1 MECPHREPDNRSM
14 VGKGSDSAAV
24 LDDVRRLRD
33 APAPPIADAERV
45 LTDGYALVL
54 RAEGERLRLRS
65 RLEQRATCLSPS
77 SRADEVVEIAT
88 LAQRIARA
96 DGEIAQLRA
105 ALGELADT
113 IRRLRRG

>member
-1 MECPHREPDNRSM
+1 M

-33 APAPPIADAERV
+33 ATSPPIEDAERV
-45 LTDGYALVL
+45 LTDGYAWVL

-65 RLEQRATCLSPS
+65 SLEQRARSLEQAG
-77 SRADEVVEIAT
+77 RDEVVEIAA
-88 LAQRIARA
+88 LAQGIARA

-105 ALGELADT
+105 ALAELAA
-113 IRRLRRG
+113 RLSRLRIA

>member
-1 MECPHREPDNRSM
+1 M

-33 APAPPIADAERV
+33 EPSPPIEDAERV
-45 LTDGYALVL
+45 LTDGYAWVL

-65 RLEQRATCLSPS
+65 SLEQRARSLELAG
-77 SRADEVVEIAT
+77 RDEVVEIAA
-88 LAQRIARA
+88 LAQGIARA

-105 ALGELADT
+105 ALAELAA
-113 IRRLRRG
+113 RLSRLRIA

>member
-1 MECPHREPDNRSM
+1 M

-33 APAPPIADAERV
+33 APSPPIEDAERV
-45 LTDGYALVL
+45 LTDGYAWVL

-65 RLEQRATCLSPS
+65 SLEQRARSLE
-77 SRADEVVEIAT
+77 RAGRDEVVEIAA
-88 LAQRIARA
+88 LAQGIARA

-105 ALGELADT
+105 ALAELAA
-113 IRRLRRG
+113 RLSRLRIA

>member
-1 MECPHREPDNRSM
+1 M

-33 APAPPIADAERV
+33 APSPPIEDAERV
-45 LTDGYALVL
+45 LTDGYAWVL

-65 RLEQRATCLSPS
+65 SLEQRARSLEQAG
-77 SRADEVVEIAT
+77 RDEVVEIAA
-88 LAQRIARA
+88 LAQGIARA

-105 ALGELADT
+105 ALAELAA
-113 IRRLRRG
+113 RLNRLRIA

>member
-1 MECPHREPDNRSM
+1 M

-33 APAPPIADAERV
+33 APSPPIEDAERV
-45 LTDGYALVL
+45 LTDGSAWVL

-65 RLEQRATCLSPS
+65 SLEQRARSLEQAG
-77 SRADEVVEIAT
+77 RDEVVEIAA
-88 LAQRIARA
+88 LAQGIARA

-105 ALGELADT
+105 ALAELAA
-113 IRRLRRG
+113 RLSRLRIA

>member
-1 MECPHREPDNRSM
+1 M

-33 APAPPIADAERV
+33 APSPPIEDAERV
-45 LTDGYALVL
+45 LTDGYAWVL

-65 RLEQRATCLSPS
+65 SLEQRARSLEQAG
-77 SRADEVVEIAT
+77 RDEVVEIAA
-88 LAQRIARA
+88 LAQGIARA

-105 ALGELADT
+105 ALAELAA
-113 IRRLRRG
+113 RLSRLRIA

>member
-1 MECPHREPDNRSM
+1 M

-33 APAPPIADAERV
+33 APSPPIEDAERV

-65 RLEQRATCLSPS
+65 SLEQRARSLEQAG
-77 SRADEVVEIAT
+77 RDEVVEIAA
-88 LAQRIARA
+88 LAQGIARA

-105 ALGELADT
+105 ALAELAA
-113 IRRLRRG
+113 RVRGLRIA

>member
-1 MECPHREPDNRSM
+1 M

-33 APAPPIADAERV
+33 APSPPIEDAERV
-45 LTDGYALVL
+45 LTDGYAWVL

-65 RLEQRATCLSPS
+65 SLEQRARSLEQAG
-77 SRADEVVEIAT
+77 RDEVVELAA
-88 LAQRIARA
+88 LAQGIARA

-105 ALGELADT
+105 ALAELAA
-113 IRRLRRG
+113 RLSRLRIA

>member
-1 MECPHREPDNRSM
+1 M

-33 APAPPIADAERV
+33 APSPPIEDAERV
-45 LTDGYALVL
+45 LTDGYAWVL

-65 RLEQRATCLSPS
+65 SLEQRARSLELAG
-77 SRADEVVEIAT
+77 RDEVVEIAAM
-88 LAQRIARA
+88 AQGIARA

-105 ALGELADT
+105 ALAELAA
-113 IRRLRRG
+113 RLSRLRIA

>member
-1 MECPHREPDNRSM
+1 M

-33 APAPPIADAERV
+33 APSPPIEDAERV

-65 RLEQRATCLSPS
+65 RLEQHATRLGPASGG
-77 SRADEVVEIAT
+77 DEVVEIAA
-88 LAQRIARA
+88 LAQGIARV
-96 DGEIAQLRA
+96 DGEIEQLRR
-105 ALGELADT
+105 ALDELAA
-113 IRRLRRG
+113 RVRGLRIA

>member
-1 MECPHREPDNRSM
+1 M

-33 APAPPIADAERV
+33 APSPPIEDAERV
-45 LTDGYALVL
+45 LTDGYAWVL

-65 RLEQRATCLSPS
+65 SLEQRARSLEQAG
-77 SRADEVVEIAT
+77 RDEVVEIAT
-88 LAQRIARA
+88 LAQGIARA

-105 ALGELADT
+105 ALAELAA
-113 IRRLRRG
+113 RLSRLRIA

>member
-1 MECPHREPDNRSM
+1 M

-33 APAPPIADAERV
+33 APSPPIEDAERV
-45 LTDGYALVL
+45 LTDGYAWVL

-65 RLEQRATCLSPS
+65 SLEQRARSLELAG
-77 SRADEVVEIAT
+77 RDEVVEIAAM
-88 LAQRIARA
+88 AQGVARA

-105 ALGELADT
+105 ALAELAA
-113 IRRLRRG
+113 RLSRLRIA

>member
-1 MECPHREPDNRSM
+1 M

-33 APAPPIADAERV
+33 APSPPIEDAERV
-45 LTDGYALVL
+45 LTDGYAWVL

-65 RLEQRATCLSPS
+65 SLEQRARSLEQAG
-77 SRADEVVEIAT
+77 RDEVVEIAA
-88 LAQRIARA
+88 LAQGIARS

-105 ALGELADT
+105 ALAELAA
-113 IRRLRRG
+113 RLSRLRIA

>member
-1 MECPHREPDNRSM
+1 M

-33 APAPPIADAERV
+33 APSPPIEDAERV
-45 LTDGYALVL
+45 LTDGYAWVL

-65 RLEQRATCLSPS
+65 SLEQRARSLELAG
-77 SRADEVVEIAT
+77 RDEVVEIAA
-88 LAQRIARA
+88 LAQGIARA

-105 ALGELADT
+105 ALAELAA
-113 IRRLRRG
+113 RLSRLRIA

>member
-1 MECPHREPDNRSM
+1 M

-33 APAPPIADAERV
+33 APAPPIEDAERV
-45 LTDGYALVL
+45 LTDGYAWVL

-65 RLEQRATCLSPS
+65 SLEQRARSLEQAG
-77 SRADEVVEIAT
+77 RDEVVEIAA
-88 LAQRIARA
+88 LAQGIARA

-105 ALGELADT
+105 ALAELAA
-113 IRRLRRG
+113 RLSRLRIA